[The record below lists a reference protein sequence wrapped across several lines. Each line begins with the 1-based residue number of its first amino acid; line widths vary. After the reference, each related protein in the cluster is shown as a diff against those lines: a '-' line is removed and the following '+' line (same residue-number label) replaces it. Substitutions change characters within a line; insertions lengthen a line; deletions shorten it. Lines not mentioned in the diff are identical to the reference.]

1 MWKHKIQVLNVIT
14 FKKVRYKNFL
24 STGQQFIEIQLDRS
38 SKTLV
43 VGENGA
49 GKSTMLDAL
58 CFGLFQRAFRN
69 IKKDQMVNSIN
80 EKDCVVEVEF
90 TIGQNEYKIIRG
102 IKPNIFEIWCN
113 DVMLNQDAAVRDYQ
127 KHLEQTILK
136 LNFRSFTQ
144 VVILGNA
151 SFVPFM
157 QLRPE
162 YRRQVVEEILDIEIF
177 SKMNLLFREKQKN
190 QDELIKQTDF
200 NYQLVDNKIDDKK
213 KYIDDISNRSK
224 DLADFKKAELN
235 KSITDIANYEED
247 IKRVRVDIAELQ
259 KQVMDETKVNDKHK
273 KLHTM
278 EAKLENTCNKH
289 KKDLSFFQSHND
301 CPTCQQSIDEAFKS
315 TMMSKK
321 AEKIQELD
329 SALGQI
335 DKEIKT
341 NEMKLDTINKT
352 MVTIREKELLINRYE
367 TSIDEIKKQTVR
379 LGQEIADLQDEKVS
393 TAEQTGELN
402 QLRERITEL
411 EKDKLDQ
418 KNEMVYI
425 DTARHLMQD
434 TGIKTK
440 IIKQYLPIMNQLINR
455 NLADMD
461 FFVNFSL
468 DEEFNETIK
477 SRHRDEFNYH
487 SFSEGEKL
495 RIDLAILFTWRE
507 IAKLKNST
515 NTNLLILDEIF
526 DSSLDSSGTDEF
538 MRILH
543 TTMEK
548 ENVFVI
554 SHKGDTLIDKF
565 PRVMKFEKYKNF
577 TRMAE

>member
-1 MWKHKIQVLNVIT
+1 MIV

-90 TIGQNEYKIIRG
+90 VVGQNEYKIVRG
-102 IKPNIFEIWCN
+102 IKPNKFEIWCN
-113 DVMLNQDAAVRDYQ
+113 GIMLNQDAAVKDYQ
-127 KHLEQTILK
+127 KHLESTILK
-136 LNFRSFTQ
+136 LNFRTFTQ

-151 SFVPFM
+151 SYQPFM
-157 QLRPE
+157 QMRPE

-177 SKMNLLFREKQKN
+177 SKMNFILKDKVKN
-190 QDELIKQTDF
+190 QDELIKQSDF
-200 NYQLVDNKIDDKK
+200 NYQLIESKVDSQKKHIEDLSGNNQQSIDKK
-213 KYIDDISNRSK
+213 QIEIQQSQ
-224 DLADFKKAELN
+224 
-235 KSITDIANYEED
+235 TDIDNYQLD
-247 IKRVRVDIAELQ
+247 IDRVIAEKTALQ
-259 KQVMDETKVNDKHK
+259 NEILDETKINNKYK
-273 KLHTM
+273 QLHNV
-278 EAKLENTCNKH
+278 EAKLENTCSKH
-289 KKDLSFFQSHND
+289 KKDLEFFETHND

-315 TMMSKK
+315 TM
-321 AEKIQELD
+321 
-329 SALGQI
+329 I
-335 DKEIKT
+335 DKKKNKVVEVESAMSQLVKEITATEKRLHSI
-341 NEMKLDTINKT
+341 NET
-352 MVTIREKELLINRYE
+352 MIAIREKELLINRYE
-367 TSIDEIKKQTVR
+367 TSISEIKKYIVAKENEIDELSDDKFTTGVAT
-379 LGQEIADLQDEKVS
+379 GQLEQLQEQLTEADVVKVKYKEEKS
-393 TAEQTGELN
+393 YL
-402 QLRERITEL
+402 
-411 EKDKLDQ
+411 
-418 KNEMVYI
+418 
-425 DTARHLMQD
+425 DTARFLMQD

-440 IIKQYLPIMNQLINR
+440 IIKQYLPIMNQFINK

-461 FFVNFSL
+461 FFVNFTL
-468 DEEFNETIK
+468 DGAFKETIK

-495 RIDLAILFTWRE
+495 RIDLSILFTWRE

-515 NTNLLILDEIF
+515 NTNLLILDEVF

-538 MRILH
+538 MRIL
-543 TTMEK
+543 TNKLAK

-554 SHKGDTLIDKF
+554 SHKGDTLLDKF
-565 PRVMKFEKYKNF
+565 PSILKFEKYKNF
-577 TRMAE
+577 TRMA

>member
-1 MWKHKIQVLNVIT
+1 MII
-14 FKKVRYKNFL
+14 FKKIRYKNFL
-24 STGQQFIEIQLDRS
+24 STGQHFIEIDLNKS
-38 SKTLV
+38 NATLV
-43 VGENGA
+43 IGENGA

-58 CFGLFQRAFRN
+58 CFGLFQRAFRA
-69 IKKDQMVNSIN
+69 IKKDQLINSIN
-80 EKDCVVEVEF
+80 EKECVVEVEF
-90 TIGQNEYKIIRG
+90 TVGQKNYKIIRG
-102 IKPNIFEIWCN
+102 IKPNIFEIWC
-113 DVMLNQDAAVRDYQ
+113 DGDMLNQDAAVRDYQ
-127 KHLEQTILK
+127 KHLESVILK

-157 QLRPE
+157 QLKARH
-162 YRRQVVEEILDIEIF
+162 RRQVVEEILDIEIF
-177 SKMNLLFREKQKN
+177 SKMNLLFREKQKS
-190 QDELIKQTDF
+190 QDEIIKQTDF
-200 NYQLVDNKIDDKK
+200 NYQMVNSKIEDKK
-213 KYIDDISNRSK
+213 TYIDDISNRSK
-224 DLADFKKAELN
+224 DLVDSKKLELTKADTDIENYNEDVRSVK
-235 KSITDIANYEED
+235 TDIAG
-247 IKRVRVDIAELQ
+247 LQ
-259 KQVMDETKVNDKHK
+259 KQIIDSTKITTKHQ

-289 KKDLSFFQSHND
+289 KKDLRFFESHDD
-301 CPTCQQSIDEAFKS
+301 CPTCQQVIDAAFKS
-315 TMMSKK
+315 TMIDKK
-321 AEKIQELD
+321 KDKVTELD
-329 SALGQI
+329 VALGQI
-335 DKEIKT
+335 ETDIKT
-341 NEMKLDTINKT
+341 NEMKLDNINKT
-352 MVTIREKELLINRYE
+352 MVLIREKELLINRYE
-367 TSIDEIKKQTVR
+367 TSINQIESFKNKIQKEVD
-379 LGQEIADLQDEKVS
+379 DLS
-393 TAEQTGELN
+393 TENQSTSVQVGELN
-402 QLRERITEL
+402 QLQEQLVDL
-411 EKDKLDQ
+411 EKDKISQ
-418 KNEMVYI
+418 KDEMIYI
-425 DTARHLMQD
+425 DAARHLMQD

-440 IIKQYLPIMNQLINR
+440 IIKQYLPIMNQFINK

-526 DSSLDSSGTDEF
+526 DSSLDTSGTDEF

-543 TTMEK
+543 TTMDK

-565 PRVMKFEKYKNF
+565 PRVMKFEKHKNF

>member
-1 MWKHKIQVLNVIT
+1 MIV

-90 TIGQNEYKIIRG
+90 VIGQNQYKIVRG

-157 QLRPE
+157 QLRARH
-162 YRRQVVEEILDIEIF
+162 RREVVEEILDIEIF
-177 SKMNLLFREKQKN
+177 SKMNLMFREKQKL
-190 QDELIKQTDF
+190 QDEVIKQSDFNCQLIDGKIESQKKHIEDMSGNNQQLIDKKQIEIQQAQTDID
-200 NYQLVDNKIDDKK
+200 NYQLDID
-213 KYIDDISNRSK
+213 
-224 DLADFKKAELN
+224 
-235 KSITDIANYEED
+235 
-247 IKRVRVDIAELQ
+247 RVTTEKTALQ
-259 KQVMDETKVNDKHK
+259 SEILDETKINNKYK
-273 KLHTM
+273 QLHNL
-278 EAKLENTCNKH
+278 EAKLENTCSKH
-289 KKDLSFFQSHND
+289 KKDLGFFQTHND
-301 CPTCQQSIDEAFKS
+301 CPTCQQEIDEAFKT
-315 TMMSKK
+315 TMQSKK
-321 AEKIQELD
+321 AEKIQELEI
-329 SALGQI
+329 ALGQI
-335 DKEIKT
+335 EKDITSTETRLSKINEI
-341 NEMKLDTINKT
+341 

-367 TSIDEIKKQTVR
+367 TSISEIKKYMTIKQNEIDELSDDKFTTGVATGQLTQLQEQLTEADTVKIKYR
-379 LGQEIADLQDEKVS
+379 EEKNY
-393 TAEQTGELN
+393 L
-402 QLRERITEL
+402 
-411 EKDKLDQ
+411 
-418 KNEMVYI
+418 
-425 DTARHLMQD
+425 DTARYLMQD

-440 IIKQYLPIMNQLINR
+440 IIKQYLPIMNQLINK

-461 FFVNFSL
+461 FFVNFTL
-468 DEEFNETIK
+468 DDGFKETIK
-477 SRHRDEFNYH
+477 SRHRDVFNYH

-495 RIDLAILFTWRE
+495 RIDLSILFTWRE
-507 IAKLKNST
+507 IAKMKNSM

-526 DSSLDSSGTDEF
+526 DSSLDASGTDEF
-538 MRILH
+538 MRIL
-543 TTMEK
+543 TNKLAK

-554 SHKGDTLIDKF
+554 SHKGDTLLDKF
-565 PRVMKFEKYKNF
+565 PSILKFEKYKNF
-577 TRMAE
+577 TRMA

>member
-1 MWKHKIQVLNVIT
+1 MIN
-14 FKKVRYKNFL
+14 FSKVRYKNFL
-24 STGQQFIEIQLDRS
+24 STGQQFIEVDLQKS
-38 SKTLV
+38 NTTLV

-69 IKKDQMVNSIN
+69 IKKDQLINSLN
-80 EKDCVVEVEF
+80 ERECVVEVYF
-90 TIGQNEYKIIRG
+90 TVGQKSYKVIRG
-102 IKPNIFEIWCN
+102 IKPNIFEIWC
-113 DVMLNQDAAVRDYQ
+113 DGDMLNQDAAQRDYQ
-127 KHLEQTILK
+127 KHLEQQILK

-157 QLRPE
+157 QLRARH
-162 YRRQVVEEILDIEIF
+162 RRQVVEEILDIEIF
-177 SKMNLLFREKQKN
+177 SKMNIMFREKAKS
-190 QDELIKQTDF
+190 QDEVIKQDDF
-200 NYQLVDNKIDDKK
+200 QYSILDSKIEDKK
-213 KYIDDISNRSK
+213 TYIDDISNRGK
-224 DLADFKKAELN
+224 DLADSKKVEIAKADADIDNYNFKIL
-235 KSITDIANYEED
+235 DIRKE
-247 IKRVRVDIAELQ
+247 IATLQ
-259 KQVMDETKVNDKHK
+259 KEILDETKVNNMKS
-273 KLHTM
+273 KLHSM

-289 KKDLSFFQSHND
+289 KKDLKFFETYDD
-301 CPTCQQSIDEAFKS
+301 CPTCQQAIDAAFKA
-315 TMMSKK
+315 TMIDKK
-321 AEKIQELD
+321 KEKVTELD

-341 NEMKLDTINKT
+341 NQMRLDTINKT
-352 MVTIREKELLINRYE
+352 MVVIREKELLINRYE
-367 TSIDEIKKQTVR
+367 TSIDQIEIQKRKLENEV
-379 LGQEIADLQDEKVS
+379 AKLQDENIS
-393 TAEQTGELN
+393 TAEQKGELN
-402 QLRERITEL
+402 ELQEQLIQTDI
-411 EKDKLDQ
+411 KKKADKEH
-418 KNEMVYI
+418 KIYI
-425 DTARHLMQD
+425 DTARALMQD

-440 IIKQYLPIMNQLINR
+440 IIKQYLPIMNQYINKY
-455 NLADMD
+455 LADMD
-461 FFVNFSL
+461 FFVNFTL

-477 SRHRDEFNYH
+477 SRYRDEFNYH

-543 TTMEK
+543 TTMNK

-554 SHKGDTLIDKF
+554 SHKGDTLLDKF

-577 TRMAE
+577 TRMVE

>member
-1 MWKHKIQVLNVIT
+1 MIV

-24 STGQQFIEIQLDRS
+24 STGQQFIEVQLDRS

-90 TIGQNEYKIIRG
+90 VIGKNEYKVIRG
-102 IKPNIFEIWCN
+102 IKPNKFEIWCN
-113 DVMLNQDAAVRDYQ
+113 GIMLNQDAAVRDYQ
-127 KHLEQTILK
+127 KHLESTILK

-177 SKMNLLFREKQKN
+177 SKMNFLLKDKVKN
-190 QDELIKQTDF
+190 QDELTKQADF
-200 NYQLVDNKIDDKK
+200 NCQLIDGKIDSQKKHIEDMSGNNQQLIEKK
-213 KYIDDISNRSK
+213 K
-224 DLADFKKAELN
+224 LEMQKAE
-235 KSITDIANYEED
+235 TDIDNYKLD
-247 IKRVRVDIAELQ
+247 IDRVSAEKTALQ
-259 KQVMDETKVNDKHK
+259 NEILDETKINNKYK
-273 KLHTM
+273 QLHNV
-278 EAKLENTCNKH
+278 EAKLENTCSKH
-289 KKDLSFFQSHND
+289 KKDLQFFETHND

-315 TMMSKK
+315 TM
-321 AEKIQELD
+321 
-329 SALGQI
+329 I
-335 DKEIKT
+335 DKKKNKVVEVESAMSQLVKEIADT
-341 NEMKLDTINKT
+341 EQRLHSINET
-352 MVTIREKELLINRYE
+352 MVTIREKELLLNRYE
-367 TSIDEIKKQTVR
+367 TSISEIKKYITSKQNEIDELSDDKFTTGVAT
-379 LGQEIADLQDEKVS
+379 GQLTQLQEQFSDAEIVKQKYREEK
-393 TAEQTGELN
+393 TYL
-402 QLRERITEL
+402 
-411 EKDKLDQ
+411 
-418 KNEMVYI
+418 
-425 DTARHLMQD
+425 DTARYLMQD

-440 IIKQYLPIMNQLINR
+440 IIKQYLPIMNQFINK

-461 FFVNFSL
+461 FFVNFTL
-468 DEEFNETIK
+468 NEEFKETIK

-495 RIDLAILFTWRE
+495 RIDLSILFTWRE
-507 IAKLKNST
+507 IAKLKNSM

-538 MRILH
+538 MRIL
-543 TTMEK
+543 TNKLAK

-554 SHKGDTLIDKF
+554 SHKGDTLLDKF
-565 PRVMKFEKYKNF
+565 PSILKFEKYKNF
-577 TRMAE
+577 TRMA

>member
-1 MWKHKIQVLNVIT
+1 MIT

-24 STGQQFIEIQLDRS
+24 STGQQFIEIDLANH
-38 SKTLV
+38 KTTLV

-58 CFGLFQRAFRN
+58 CFGLFQRPFRN
-69 IKKDQMVNSIN
+69 IKKDQLINSIN
-80 EKDCVVEVEF
+80 EKECIVEVEF
-90 TIGQNEYKIIRG
+90 VVGQKDYKIIRG
-102 IKPNIFEIWCN
+102 IKPNTFEIWC
-113 DVMLNQDAAVRDYQ
+113 DGDMLNQDAAQRDYQ
-127 KHLEQTILK
+127 KHLEQQILK

-157 QLRPE
+157 QLRARH
-162 YRRQVVEEILDIEIF
+162 RRQVVEEILDIEIF

-190 QDELIKQTDF
+190 QSELIKQTDF
-200 NYQLVDNKIDDKK
+200 NYQITDNKIEDKE

-224 DLADFKKAELN
+224 DLVESKRAELD
-235 KSITDIANYEED
+235 KCITDISNYSLD
-247 IKRVRVDIAELQ
+247 IKKVKTDIAELQ
-259 KQVMDETKVNDKHK
+259 KQVLNESKINEKHK
-273 KLHTM
+273 KLHNM
-278 EAKLENTCNKH
+278 EAKLENTCSKH
-289 KKDLSFFQSHND
+289 KKDLNFFESHDD
-301 CPTCQQSIDEAFKS
+301 CPVCQQAIDKAYKS
-315 TMMSKK
+315 TMIGKK
-321 AEKIQELD
+321 KEKVLELE

-367 TSIDEIKKQTVR
+367 TSIEEIEKQRVK
-379 LGQEIADLQDEKVS
+379 LGEEIEQLRDEKVS
-393 TAEQTGELN
+393 TSEQTGELN
-402 QLRERITEL
+402 QLRERKTEL
-411 EKDKLDQ
+411 EKEKISQ
-418 KNEMVYI
+418 KEEALYI

-440 IIKQYLPIMNQLINR
+440 IIKQYLPIMNQLINK

-526 DSSLDSSGTDEF
+526 DSSLDASGTDEF
-538 MRILH
+538 MRILQN
-543 TTMEK
+543 TMAK

-554 SHKGDTLIDKF
+554 SHKGDSLMDKF

>member
-1 MWKHKIQVLNVIT
+1 MIV

-24 STGQQFIEIQLDRS
+24 STGQQFIEISLDTS
-38 SKTLV
+38 PATLV

-69 IKKDQMVNSIN
+69 IKKDQLINTIN
-80 EKDCVVEVEF
+80 EKECVVEVEF
-90 TIGQNEYKIIRG
+90 IVGTKQYKIIRG

-113 DVMLNQDAAVRDYQ
+113 GDMLNQDAAQRDYQ

-157 QLRPE
+157 QLRARH
-162 YRRQVVEEILDIEIF
+162 RRQVVEEILDIEIF
-177 SKMNLLFREKQKN
+177 SKMNIMFREKQKT
-190 QDELIKQTDF
+190 QDETIKQADF
-200 NYQLVDNKIDDKK
+200 QYQLIDDRIDTQKK
-213 KYIDDISNRSK
+213 HIDDISNKNKDTSDSK
-224 DLADFKKAELN
+224 KVEIHQAD
-235 KSITDIANYEED
+235 TDIQNYMED
-247 IKRVRVDIAELQ
+247 IKRVKTEIAGLQ
-259 KQVMDETKVNDKHK
+259 KEIIDQTTVNTKHQ

-289 KKDLSFFQSHND
+289 KKDLKFFESHDD
-301 CPTCQQSIDEAFKS
+301 CPTCQQAIDKAFKE
-315 TMMSKK
+315 TM
-321 AEKIQELD
+321 
-329 SALGQI
+329 I
-335 DKEIKT
+335 DKKKEKVVEIDVAMTQMEK
-341 NEMKLDTINKT
+341 EINKT
-352 MVTIREKELLINRYE
+352 ETRLSKISEVMIAIREKELLINRYD
-367 TSIDEIKKQTVR
+367 TSISEIDKQKER
-379 LGQEIADLQDEKVS
+379 IHKEILELSDEKFS
-393 TAEQTGELN
+393 TGVATGELN
-402 QLRERITEL
+402 QLQEQL
-411 EKDKLDQ
+411 VNAEKDKLKHKEE
-418 KNEMVYI
+418 KNYI

-440 IIKQYLPIMNQLINR
+440 IINQYLPIMNQFINKH
-455 NLADMD
+455 LADMD
-461 FFVNFSL
+461 FFVNFTL

-477 SRHRDEFNYH
+477 SRYRDEFNYH

-515 NTNLLILDEIF
+515 NTNLLVLDEIF
-526 DSSLDSSGTDEF
+526 DSSLDASGTDEF
-538 MRILH
+538 MRILY
-543 TTMEK
+543 TTMAK

>member
-1 MWKHKIQVLNVIT
+1 MIK

-24 STGQQFIEIQLDRS
+24 STGQQFIEIDLQKS
-38 SKTLV
+38 NTTLV

-69 IKKDQMVNSIN
+69 IKKDQMINTIN
-80 EKDCVVEVEF
+80 EKECIVEVEF
-90 TIGQNEYKIIRG
+90 TVGQKDYKIIRG
-102 IKPNIFEIWCN
+102 IKPSIFEIWCN
-113 DVMLNQDAAVRDYQ
+113 GDMLNQDAAQRDYQ
-127 KHLEQTILK
+127 KHLEQQILK

-157 QLRPE
+157 QLRARH
-162 YRRQVVEEILDIEIF
+162 RRQVVEEILDIEIF

-200 NYQLVDNKIDDKK
+200 NYQLVDTKIEDKK

-224 DLADFKKAELN
+224 DLADSKKAELN

-247 IKRVRVDIAELQ
+247 IKKVRVGIAELQ
-259 KQVMDETKVNDKHK
+259 KQVIDEAKVNDKHK
-273 KLHTM
+273 KLHNM
-278 EAKLENTCNKH
+278 EAKLENTCSKH
-289 KKDLSFFQSHND
+289 KKDLSFFQSHDD

-315 TMMSKK
+315 TMISKK
-321 AEKIQELD
+321 AEKVQELEI
-329 SALGQI
+329 ALGQI
-335 DKEIKT
+335 ETEIKT
-341 NEMKLDTINKT
+341 SEMKLDTINKT
-352 MVTIREKELLINRYE
+352 MIAIREKELLINRYE
-367 TSIDEIKKQTVR
+367 TSIEEIKKQTIR
-379 LGQEIADLQDEKVS
+379 LGQEIAELQDEKVS

-411 EKDKLDQ
+411 EKDKLEQ
-418 KNEMVYI
+418 KNEMIYI

-440 IIKQYLPIMNQLINR
+440 IIKQYLPIMNQLINK

-538 MRILH
+538 MRILY
-543 TTMEK
+543 TTMAK

-565 PRVMKFEKYKNF
+565 PRVMKFEKHKNF